1 MLFVV
6 VQIMVELGFSHRAAF
21 LASLFTILG
30 IYNTCGTLCIIYCCI
45 IFLYLWFNSFLPD
58 NSLVI
63 QSRVIMLDAF
73 VIFLSYFSIL
83 CYLKFYHLRHR

>member
-1 MLFVV
+1 MKLDFFSKTTVALFKVV
-6 VQIMVELGFSHRAAF
+6 SP
-21 LASLFTILG
+21 
-30 IYNTCGTLCIIYCCI
+30 
-45 IFLYLWFNSFLPD
+45 PD

-83 CYLKFYHLRHR
+83 CYLKFYHLRHQ